1 MTVVSLGREDIV
13 QSKQMRQGY
22 TFAIGAKGALE
33 QLVTEGERWARQ
45 PMAIEEF
52 RYRLKYNHVFILTTP
67 GNLVRAVAGL
77 EPWEYD
83 TVQREVRKELIAK
96 RKMFYNENVLVTVPG
111 RDIMLNIREAVM
123 KILCLNCGQNYR
135 YFNLYVQNFD
145 TAGCDDI
152 QGATTLKQRLC
163 ERAN

>member
-1 MTVVSLGREDIV
+1 
-13 QSKQMRQGY
+13 MRQGY
-22 TFAIGAKGALE
+22 TFAYGAKGALK
-33 QLVTEGERWARQ
+33 QFVTEGERWARQ

-83 TVQREVRKELIAK
+83 MAQREVREELIVK
-96 RKMFYNENVLVTVPG
+96 RKMFYKENVFVTVPG
-111 RDIMLNIREAVM
+111 RDIMLNIREAIM

-135 YFNLYVQNFD
+135 FYSLYVKHFEA
-145 TAGCDDI
+145 AGCDDV
-152 QGATTLKQRLC
+152 QGATALKQRFSEG
-163 ERAN
+163 ERAI